1 MKAILLAVGCA
12 CLAIALAVL
21 LAGRGPSEHLSMAR
35 EQVVEVSKN
44 DAATAAT
51 DKAPEN
57 ALQVHAA
64 LLDGFEGTD
73 YTVWAFDSADDEG
86 TADYVTDGAT
96 QGKSA
101 LRITLRGKGA
111 KGKLHLRRE
120 VNMDLSQ
127 ASAVLVDVTSPAD
140 NLSVALALKSAP
152 NDIYQEIKPVSLKAG
167 LNRGIRFPL
176 DRNVWKNEKTKW
188 EYNGPPVNLQSVRRL
203 ILLLNTGEE
212 SKGAFVIDSLRVEG
226 AAIQSPEDAGAVYR
240 EWRPEIVAL
249 KSPPNAV
256 TQFSTVNWRVAF
268 RASYRDLFDPGDICV
283 GVRVTT
289 PSGKNLDAT
298 GFFAGLCQLPEGAVQ
313 EALAAAPRPA
323 WGPFTSPDKKKEKK
337 DAGQPGTT
345 KAGKEPV
352 KAEAGGD
359 PTPQSSAGQAA
370 RGPDDAAAE
379 DKSSARLPENVL
391 PMWTVRFTPQETGR
405 YTLQLYIRNGVG
417 ETRVPEHSLVV
428 SPEMPDAGLPGR
440 TGGNVRVSRRDP
452 RQLELQDGSPF
463 FIVGQN
469 VCWTTDWAP
478 YLDKMKTYGAN
489 TCRIWLCPW
498 GLNLERKTAPGTYD
512 LQEAERIDALMA
524 KAEATGVRIIFCF
537 TFHGM
542 NADEWHQSPYN
553 QANGG
558 PCARPQEFFTDGQ
571 AKRQFRRL
579 LTYAAAR
586 WGASPALLS
595 WELMNELDLA
605 RYDHPDDAGRWAG
618 EMAGYLKRVDAHGHL
633 VTVSVSNTNFQPEL
647 WEDGRIDFVSVHA
660 YGTDVGPLVAR
671 TLSPYLPV
679 NKPVLLGE
687 FGGGWEAA
695 DDIPDKDGA
704 RLQAALWL
712 TACSPSCGMALPWW
726 WDTYIEARGLY
737 PVMEAAGRFTA
748 GEDRRGRYREQV
760 RKNFANGVEAWGV
773 MDACGGRFYV
783 HNPTWIRL
791 PESRGPKLLAAP
803 APLEMS
809 GLMDGA
815 YRVEFWDARMGKV
828 FSSVEAAA
836 NDGVLR
842 VELPAHATEF
852 GVKVERK
859 ERVRLELR

>member
-1 MKAILLAVGCA
+1 MKAIIVAIGCA
-12 CLAIALAVL
+12 VAILVFALLLLSTGGSDTPVPVVSRQAAPVPVTPSDKTDSKIEKPAENALAVL
-21 LAGRGPSEHLSMAR
+21 TP
-35 EQVVEVSKN
+35 
-44 DAATAAT
+44 
-51 DKAPEN
+51 
-57 ALQVHAA
+57 A

-86 TADYVTDGAT
+86 TAEYVTEGAT

-101 LRITLRGKGA
+101 LRVTLRGKGA

-120 VNMDLSQ
+120 VEMDLSL
-127 ASAVLVDVTSPAD
+127 ASAVLVDISSPAED
-140 NLSVALALKSAP
+140 LSVALGLKCAP
-152 NDIYQEIKPVSLKAG
+152 NDIYQEIRPVTLKAG
-167 LNRGIRFPL
+167 MNRGIRFPL

-188 EYNGPPVNLQSVRRL
+188 EYNGPPVNLQAVRRL
-203 ILLLNTGEE
+203 ILLVNTSEV
-212 SKGAFVIDSLRVEG
+212 SSGAFVIDNLRVEG
-226 AAIQSPEDAGAVYR
+226 SSIKSPEDAAAVYR

-249 KSPPNAV
+249 NQPPGAV
-256 TQFSTVNWRVAF
+256 SQFTTVKWQVAF

-289 PSGKNLDAT
+289 PSGKNLDVT
-298 GFFAGLCQLPEGAVQ
+298 GFFAGLCRLPEGAVK
-313 EALAAAPRPA
+313 EALDAAPRPA
-323 WGPFTSPDKKKEKK
+323 WGPFAPPKKNEEKK
-337 DAGQPGTT
+337 DEKKDTGKTEATT
-345 KAGKEPV
+345 VKTEPA
-352 KAEAGGD
+352 KAEAEPAKAEKD
-359 PTPQSSAGQAA
+359 ESAT
-370 RGPDDAAAE
+370 
-379 DKSSARLPENVL
+379 KLPEGVL
-391 PMWTVRFTPQETGR
+391 PAWTVRFTPQEAGR
-405 YTLQLYIRNGVG
+405 YTLQLYVRNGAG
-417 ETRVPEHSLVV
+417 ETRIPERSLVV
-428 SPEMPDAGLPGR
+428 APEQPDPRTPGR

-452 RQLELQDGSPF
+452 RQLELQDGTPF

-478 YLDKMKTYGAN
+478 YLDKMKAYGAN
-489 TCRIWLCPW
+489 ACRIWLCPW

-512 LQEAERIDALMA
+512 LKEAERIDALMA

-553 QANGG
+553 QVNGG

-586 WGASPALLS
+586 WGSSPALLS

-605 RYDHPDDAGRWAG
+605 RYDQPDDAGNWAR
-618 EMAGYLKRVDAHGHL
+618 EMAGHLKRVDAHGHL
-633 VTVSVSNTNFQPEL
+633 VTVSVSNTDFQQEL
-647 WEDGRIDFVSVHA
+647 FEDGRIDFVSIHA
-660 YGTDVGPLVAR
+660 YGTDVAPLMAR
-671 TLSPYLPV
+671 SIHPYLPF

-712 TACSPSCGMALPWW
+712 TACSPYCGTALPWW

-737 PVMEAAGRFTA
+737 PVMEAAARFTA

-760 RKNFANGVEAWGV
+760 RKSFGNGVEAWGV

-783 HNPTWIRL
+783 HNPAWTRR
-791 PESRGPKLLAAP
+791 PEGRGPKLLAAP
-803 APLEMS
+803 APLEMR

-815 YRVEFWDARMGKV
+815 YRVEFWDARTGKA
-828 FSSVEAAA
+828 FSSVDATAM
-836 NDGVLR
+836 DGVLR
-842 VELPAHATEF
+842 VEIPAHATEF
-852 GVKVERK
+852 GIKVERK
-859 ERVRLELR
+859 ERSRLELR